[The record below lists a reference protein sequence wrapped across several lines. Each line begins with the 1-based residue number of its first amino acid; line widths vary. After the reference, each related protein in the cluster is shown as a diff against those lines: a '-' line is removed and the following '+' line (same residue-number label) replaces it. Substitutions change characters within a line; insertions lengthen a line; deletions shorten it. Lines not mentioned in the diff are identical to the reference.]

1 MKHTYAMSSIG
12 ERLLALRR
20 ERAGLEAGQVARAIG
35 ITPSALSQWERGS
48 VRNMRPDNLLSA
60 ARYFDVSLPWLITG
74 AGPRKAEEAVTDEE
88 IRALGLFRRL
98 SEQGQ
103 LAMLGQLEW
112 MTGRE
117 GKGGEDAGMPNPLR
131 HFN

>member
-12 ERLLALRR
+12 ERLLALRL
-20 ERAGLEAGQVARAIG
+20 ERDGLEATQVARAIG
-35 ITPSALSQWERGS
+35 VTPSALSQWERGS
-48 VRNMRPDNLLSA
+48 VRNIRPDNLLGA

-74 AGPRKAEEAVTDEE
+74 TGPRRAEEAVTDEE
-88 IRALGLFRRL
+88 IRALALFRRL

-112 MTGRE
+112 MASRE
-117 GKGGEDAGMPNPLR
+117 GKIDPLDDAPTRLR
-131 HFN
+131 HFQ

>member
-12 ERLLALRR
+12 ERLFALRR
-20 ERAGLEAGQVARAIG
+20 ERDGLEATQVARAIG
-35 ITPSALSQWERGS
+35 VTPSALSQWERGS
-48 VRNMRPDNLLSA
+48 VRNIRPDNLLSA

-88 IRALGLFRRL
+88 IRALALFRRL

-117 GKGGEDAGMPNPLR
+117 GKVDPPDDAPTRLR
-131 HFN
+131 HFQ